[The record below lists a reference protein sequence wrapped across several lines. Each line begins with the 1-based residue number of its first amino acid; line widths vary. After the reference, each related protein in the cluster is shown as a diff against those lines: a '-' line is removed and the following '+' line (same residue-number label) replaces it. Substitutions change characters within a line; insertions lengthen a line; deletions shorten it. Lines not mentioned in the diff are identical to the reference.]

1 MVKRKGAARG
11 RDEQRWER
19 ERRDEHAFLFAPD
32 ERCLGRVERDEWDL
46 AMVAEGGN
54 FVEAARQVGVEVPR
68 GTRARWG
75 RLQEAAIAR
84 CRFPSDPMPLAL
96 LTEKN

>member
-46 AMVAEGGN
+46 AISMAGRNV
-54 FVEAARQVGVEVPR
+54 VEAARQVGIEVPR
-68 GTRARWG
+68 GTRALWG
-75 RLQEAAIAR
+75 RSQEAAIGAYRSWMKRKAR
-84 CRFPSDPMPLAL
+84 
-96 LTEKN
+96 KKK